1 MDKNKVIE
9 AASKL
14 IAKGQ
19 LEKAVRE
26 FQRVLEV
33 DPDDVRILQKL
44 AELYQKMQRRE
55 EAADCFEKVAKT
67 YAAQGFYLKA
77 VALYKQV
84 LKVVDRIEVNV
95 RLAELYQQLGL
106 VGDATKE
113 WQNVAAYY
121 EKVGDLKSSLDT
133 LRKLVDLDPD
143 NVAARIRLGE
153 QYARQDNLVEAVAE
167 LRRAAA
173 YLQRNSRQDDYIRV
187 AERISHLDQ
196 GDVALARELAE
207 NYLSRNDSKRA
218 LAKLQIC
225 FKANPR
231 DLQTLQMLA
240 RAFQDLGQVSKT
252 VSVLKELAR
261 VHTDGGRIEDAKG
274 VYGQALALAPEDA
287 EIKSSLKALEEQS
300 APPPQ
305 ARPPTGPVAAGRP
318 PSGPIAASRPPT
330 GPVTAARPPPPP
342 SQRSGQSAPG
352 PISGPIAGQAQ
363 RPPTG
368 PINPTSPITPAAAR
382 TGAPL
387 TTPPQ
392 VSPLPAAPS
401 QGQPMAPSPGA
412 RRQDAAAGP
421 VSVPKL
427 LKETE
432 VYVKY
437 GLHEKALEH
446 LRKIFAVDPENLDA
460 HEKAKTLALN
470 MNRPA
475 DAAASLAMLV
485 RFYTARSDPRAQAA
499 RAELQQIDPAHPALQ
514 GAGGSAAEEFAEEV
528 EVEEAP
534 PADREASAPPE
545 AQDDDAEVDAEVV
558 EEVGVDDISEVPADE
573 AAAAG
578 SAAAAPE
585 DGAEV
590 YSPDAQAAALERVSA
605 DDEVPVA
612 PAAPEEP
619 DQGEED
625 AAQAAVMVDN
635 GYDDAIVSEPE
646 EEFGARG
653 AEEAPARPAAQASGH
668 ATGRVSQSGHSTGR
682 VAQAAQATG
691 PVRVPVEED
700 AFASDLAEVDF
711 YLQAGLADDARAILE
726 AILLAEPGHAEAR
739 RRLAELGG
747 ALPVEATKPVPQ
759 ADFGEDAEQ
768 TMYDARPLAAAASPA
783 QPPPPPSE
791 PLPEGPSGSTGEHDA
806 LAAELAAELANDFV
820 AEDGAEVPLDT
831 GPMGDFQIPASD
843 VIGEFRTKLQQ
854 VVRPE
859 DAQTHYD
866 LGIAYK
872 EMGLIDEAIAE
883 FELALRFGG
892 GVRKVDCISVL
903 AACAMERGKPDDA
916 IAWLTLGLSEPG
928 SPASTR
934 RALGYELGQA
944 YEAVGDT
951 GLALAEYQNVERVEP
966 GFRDVRDRI
975 LRMGGRISGP
985 IKRPPQA
992 TRPPPAAGPG
1002 QPVSAAPP
1010 PRPAAPATRPQ
1021 PPAGAMAPKPPP
1033 PPQPTASARPPPP
1046 PPASEPA
1053 LPAAGGAEAASSA
1066 AQSSPEPTAE
1076 QRRNRKIG
1084 FV

>member
-261 VHTDGGRIEDAKG
+261 VHTDGGRVEEAKG
-274 VYGQALALAPEDA
+274 VYAQALALAPEDA
-287 EIKSSLKALEEQS
+287 EIKSSLKTLEEQR
-300 APPPQ
+300 APAPAARPPTGPIAA
-305 ARPPTGPVAAGRP
+305 ARPPTGPVP
-318 PSGPIAASRPPT
+318 
-330 GPVTAARPPPPP
+330 RPPPAPP
-342 SQRSGQSAPG
+342 AAQRSGQSMPG
-352 PISGPIAGQAQ
+352 PISGPIAGQPA

-368 PINPTSPITPAAAR
+368 PINQTSPIAPPAAR

-387 TTPPQ
+387 TTPPPISLQ
-392 VSPLPAAPS
+392 PAMPS
-401 QGQPMAPSPGA
+401 GSAGPSPGA
-412 RRQDAAAGP
+412 KRQDAATGP

-446 LRKIFAVDPENLDA
+446 LRKIFAVDPENVDA

-485 RFYTARSDPRAQAA
+485 RLYTARSDPRAQAA
-499 RAELQQIDPAHPALQ
+499 RADLQQIDPANAALQ
-514 GAGGSAAEEFAEEV
+514 GAGGAAADEVEEEV
-528 EVEEAP
+528 EVEEAQP
-534 PADREASAPPE
+534 VAEEAVAAPE
-545 AQDDDAEVDAEVV
+545 AAGDEAEVV
-558 EEVGVDDISEVPADE
+558 EEVEADDVSEVTGDE
-573 AAAAG
+573 AAPAG
-578 SAAAAPE
+578 DDYAAAPDEAVDDTPIAPPAPDE
-585 DGAEV
+585 DT
-590 YSPDAQAAALERVSA
+590 
-605 DDEVPVA
+605 
-612 PAAPEEP
+612 
-619 DQGEED
+619 GEED
-625 AAQAAVMVDN
+625 AAQAAGMAE

-646 EEFGARG
+646 EEFGAHE
-653 AEEAPARPAAQASGH
+653 AEAAPAPQAAPAP
-668 ATGRVSQSGHSTGR
+668 STGR
-682 VAQAAQATG
+682 LRQASPPTA
-691 PVRVPVEED
+691 PVRPPPEED
-700 AFASDLAEVDF
+700 AFASDLAEADF
-711 YLQAGLADDARAILE
+711 YLQAGLGDDARAILE
-726 AILLAEPGHAEAR
+726 AILLAEPGHAEAT
-739 RRLAELGG
+739 RRLAEMGG
-747 ALPVEATKPVPQ
+747 APPAESTRPVPQ
-759 ADFGEDAEQ
+759 PSFGDDDEQ
-768 TMYDARPLAAAASPA
+768 TMHDARPVAVSAA
-783 QPPPPPSE
+783 PPSE
-791 PLPEGPSGSTGEHDA
+791 PPAEGPSGSTGEHDA
-806 LAAELAAELANDFV
+806 LAAELAAELAGDLAV
-820 AEDGAEVPLDT
+820 DDGAEVPLDT
-831 GPMGDFQIPASD
+831 GPMDDFQVPASE
-843 VIGEFRTKLQQ
+843 VIGEFRSRLSQ

-872 EMGLIDEAIAE
+872 EMGLLDEAIAE
-883 FELALRFGG
+883 FELALKFGG
-892 GVRKVDCISVL
+892 GVRKVDCISIL
-903 AACAMERGKPDDA
+903 AACAMERGKPEDA
-916 IAWLTLGLSEPG
+916 ISWLKLGLSEPG

-944 YEAVGDT
+944 YEAIGDT
-951 GLALAEYQNVERVEP
+951 GQALAEYQNVERVEP

-992 TRPPPAAGPG
+992 TKPPPAAPS
-1002 QPVSAAPP
+1002 QPTASAAPP
-1010 PRPAAPATRPQ
+1010 PRPAATATRP
-1021 PPAGAMAPKPPP
+1021 PPAAAALPTKPPP
-1033 PPQPTASARPPPP
+1033 APPQPTASARPAPARPPAP
-1046 PPASEPA
+1046 PPASDPV
-1053 LPAAGGAEAASSA
+1053 LPAAGGAEGASST
-1066 AQSSPEPTAE
+1066 AQPSPEPTAE